1 MVREA
6 EEYAEEDK
14 AVKDRIDARNS
25 LESYLYNMK
34 NLLDDEE
41 KGVSDKI
48 SEADKEVREK
58 KGTSTS
64 FVGLGGFRCCC
75 FCHYVNTNVLLQG
88 RVGCST
94 CILVVLLVRIE
105 TPASLLEQIHRDL
118 RNARQMLN
126 CIVQYGGEVGIVSLE
141 SEWSHWLTAT

>member
-48 SEADKEVREK
+48 SEADKEV
-58 KGTSTS
+58 S
-64 FVGLGGFRCCC
+64 
-75 FCHYVNTNVLLQG
+75 Y
-88 RVGCST
+88 
-94 CILVVLLVRIE
+94 LVR
-105 TPASLLEQIHRDL
+105 
-118 RNARQMLN
+118 
-126 CIVQYGGEVGIVSLE
+126 
-141 SEWSHWLTAT
+141 